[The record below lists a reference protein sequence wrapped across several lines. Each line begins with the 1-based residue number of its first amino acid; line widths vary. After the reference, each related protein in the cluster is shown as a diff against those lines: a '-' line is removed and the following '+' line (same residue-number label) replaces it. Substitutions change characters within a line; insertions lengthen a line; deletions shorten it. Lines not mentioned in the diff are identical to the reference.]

1 MPRFHQHLKINLVCL
16 SVAEA
21 ILQFSEMAKNPEQ
34 RFDGLRFL
42 RNVGLGVTA
51 GALPDLIEPSLGN
64 PNHRGFFHSLSAAG
78 LVWWYASGEHNR
90 DLSDSLK
97 QALKAAAL
105 GYTCHL
111 GADLLLSKG
120 KGMGLLGPAFYIRIT

>member
-1 MPRFHQHLKINLVCL
+1 
-16 SVAEA
+16 
-21 ILQFSEMAKNPEQ
+21 MAKNPEQ

-42 RNVGLGVTA
+42 KNVGVGVAA

-64 PNHRGFFHSLSAAG
+64 PNHRGFFHSLTAAG
-78 LVWWYASGEHNR
+78 LVWWSASGDHTRE
-90 DLSDSLK
+90 LPETLK
-97 QALKAAAL
+97 QALKAAAF

-120 KGMGLLGPAFYIRIT
+120 KGMGIVGAAF